1 MILQKYFTN
10 IVNGVFDPYLLFH
23 RLSKLYDNVKYYN
36 PLNDKFIGKPNA
48 IVIHPLDGIKIENVY
63 NCVVLEG
70 IDNVNSKIK
79 FSINLNI
86 FSERCIILELI
97 FDVDDYKAIQIL
109 TDEFD
114 NIDKNTLK
122 IEQDGIEKEISF
134 SGIIGDFMLNKI
146 MNFNKPEF
154 QELIN
159 EWEPSDDSVEELI
172 LTKVKKIISAEFDAI
187 GLNSGIS
194 VSDGFDTNY
203 IIQDIE
209 NECMIDKS
217 WEKISQDDEIYKS
230 DNVSSYL
237 VKDED
242 SFKKFKKDYER
253 FVIYRNIIE
262 SYNMAFQ
269 SWYFTIENEGTD
281 VLKNMDN
288 ENEIFWKELR
298 LKIEKWQLNFLKQDA
313 HRSFALGNLDKIHHY
328 ISIDNKN
335 KVEWI
340 KSADK
345 AKTTMY
351 RQIDEIKYQLENLAT
366 PGHTHDEQSLQLETE
381 KTNERILLLSFLAL
395 SIPML
400 NAILS
405 PDFTLHTKIIS
416 SIVLL
421 SLPLFY
427 FSTIRFA
434 KRRIKN
440 INRKRD
446 MIRRKDNY
454 LQGLERDKFD
464 LEQIQND
471 KKMSIDSK
479 NVALDMIN
487 LNIDFKE
494 KFIKKIEKKI

>member
-1 MILQKYFTN
+1 MMKTVTSVLIVAFSLFLLSTYAQGLIIQKIAFGSCSHEDKKQPLLSLAAKESPDLF
-10 IVNGVFDPYLLFH
+10 IYL
-23 RLSKLYDNVKYYN
+23 
-36 PLNDKFIGKPNA
+36 G
-48 IVIHPLDGIKIENVY
+48 
-63 NCVVLEG
+63 
-70 IDNVNSKIK
+70 
-79 FSINLNI
+79 
-86 FSERCIILELI
+86 
-97 FDVDDYKAIQIL
+97 
-109 TDEFD
+109 D
-114 NIDKNTLK
+114 NIY
-122 IEQDGIEKEISF
+122 
-134 SGIIGDFMLNKI
+134 GDTEDMAELMTKYI
-146 MNFNKPEF
+146 KLGNKPEF

-187 GLNSGIS
+187 GLNSGFS
-194 VSDGFDTNY
+194 VSDGFDTY
-203 IIQDIE
+203 FIIQDIE
-209 NECMIDKS
+209 NECTIDKS

-262 SYNMAFQ
+262 SYNLAFQ
-269 SWYFTIENEGTD
+269 SWYSTIENEGTD

-313 HRSFALGNLDKIHHY
+313 HRSFALGKLDKIHHY

-345 AKTTMY
+345 AKNTMY

-366 PGHTHDEQSLQLETE
+366 PGHTHDEQSLQFETE

-405 PDFTLHTKIIS
+405 PDFTLLTKIIS

-427 FSTIRFA
+427 FSTIRFV

-446 MIRRKDNY
+446 MIRRKDHY
-454 LQGLERDKFD
+454 LQGLERDKCD

-494 KFIKKIEKKI
+494 KFIQISRDIYFANDRRSKIKFEINKILGSNIKEVKQYTEY

>member
-1 MILQKYFTN
+1 MILQKYFTT

-70 IDNVNSKIK
+70 IDNINSNIK

-134 SGIIGDFMLNKI
+134 SGIIGGFMLNKI

-187 GLNSGIS
+187 GLNSGFS

-242 SFKKFKKDYER
+242 SFKKF
-253 FVIYRNIIE
+253 
-262 SYNMAFQ
+262 
-269 SWYFTIENEGTD
+269 
-281 VLKNMDN
+281 
-288 ENEIFWKELR
+288 
-298 LKIEKWQLNFLKQDA
+298 
-313 HRSFALGNLDKIHHY
+313 
-328 ISIDNKN
+328 
-335 KVEWI
+335 
-340 KSADK
+340 
-345 AKTTMY
+345 
-351 RQIDEIKYQLENLAT
+351 
-366 PGHTHDEQSLQLETE
+366 
-381 KTNERILLLSFLAL
+381 
-395 SIPML
+395 
-400 NAILS
+400 
-405 PDFTLHTKIIS
+405 
-416 SIVLL
+416 
-421 SLPLFY
+421 
-427 FSTIRFA
+427 
-434 KRRIKN
+434 
-440 INRKRD
+440 
-446 MIRRKDNY
+446 
-454 LQGLERDKFD
+454 
-464 LEQIQND
+464 
-471 KKMSIDSK
+471 
-479 NVALDMIN
+479 
-487 LNIDFKE
+487 
-494 KFIKKIEKKI
+494 

>member
-1 MILQKYFTN
+1 M
-10 IVNGVFDPYLLFH
+10 
-23 RLSKLYDNVKYYN
+23 
-36 PLNDKFIGKPNA
+36 
-48 IVIHPLDGIKIENVY
+48 
-63 NCVVLEG
+63 
-70 IDNVNSKIK
+70 
-79 FSINLNI
+79 
-86 FSERCIILELI
+86 
-97 FDVDDYKAIQIL
+97 
-109 TDEFD
+109 
-114 NIDKNTLK
+114 
-122 IEQDGIEKEISF
+122 
-134 SGIIGDFMLNKI
+134 
-146 MNFNKPEF
+146 
-154 QELIN
+154 
-159 EWEPSDDSVEELI
+159 
-172 LTKVKKIISAEFDAI
+172 
-187 GLNSGIS
+187 
-194 VSDGFDTNY
+194 
-203 IIQDIE
+203 
-209 NECMIDKS
+209 
-217 WEKISQDDEIYKS
+217 
-230 DNVSSYL
+230 
-237 VKDED
+237 
-242 SFKKFKKDYER
+242 
-253 FVIYRNIIE
+253 
-262 SYNMAFQ
+262 
-269 SWYFTIENEGTD
+269 
-281 VLKNMDN
+281 
-288 ENEIFWKELR
+288 
-298 LKIEKWQLNFLKQDA
+298 NFLKQHA
-313 HRSFALGNLDKIHHY
+313 HRSFALGKLDKIHHY

-345 AKTTMY
+345 AKNTMY

-366 PGHTHDEQSLQLETE
+366 PGHTHDEQSLQFETE

-405 PDFTLHTKIIS
+405 PDFTLHAKIIS
-416 SIVLL
+416 FIVLL
-421 SLPLFY
+421 SLPLLY

>member
-70 IDNVNSKIK
+70 IDNVNSNIK

-86 FSERCIILELI
+86 FSERCFLLELI

-114 NIDKNTLK
+114 DIDENTLK
-122 IEQDGIEKEISF
+122 IEKGFDINKKNIS
-134 SGIIGDFMLNKI
+134 
-146 MNFNKPEF
+146 
-154 QELIN
+154 
-159 EWEPSDDSVEELI
+159 I
-172 LTKVKKIISAEFDAI
+172 LTKIKKTISAKFEVI

-194 VSDGFDTNY
+194 VSNGFDTYY

-209 NECMIDKS
+209 NECTIDKS

-262 SYNMAFQ
+262 SYNVAFQ
-269 SWYFTIENEGTD
+269 SWYFIIENEGTD

-313 HRSFALGNLDKIHHY
+313 HRSFVLGKLDKIHHY

-345 AKTTMY
+345 AKNTMY

-366 PGHTHDEQSLQLETE
+366 PGHTHDEQSLQFETE

-487 LNIDFKE
+487 LNIGFKE